1 MTPNRPR
8 GPDLSDDPPNRGDL
22 DAQFFESI
30 LGDLEE
36 FEHSAD
42 LWSLISAIGGIL
54 GRYPSK
60 IINAEQRARLIAAL
74 DRADEAAVRHLELF
88 DPDVVDNGFAALR
101 FAADAWA
108 RPPLPREARDLAGPA
123 EARRQADAAA
133 HSKILLNE
141 VSTEALRRRIAE
153 RAGRA
158 KASRPAAASQPDHSY
173 EPAVVQIAERFERVA
188 RGDNAIADAADGLRR
203 IVELLGYID
212 EGFLD
217 IEPPGSAALSR
228 LENALSAAVFPLA
241 KAAGAAVSSDHIALG
256 LGCAVALLAREF
268 TPTAFSIDWTPE
280 RLACT
285 RGHVRLL
292 AAELDALQQR
302 RAIDAAGNVVFRG
315 ALANHLMNRAD
326 PVGAVLH

>member
-1 MTPNRPR
+1 MTLNRPKS
-8 GPDLSDDPPNRGDL
+8 PDPTDDPRNRGDL

-36 FEHSAD
+36 FEHGAD
-42 LWSLISAIGGIL
+42 LWALISAIGGIL

-74 DRADEAAVRHLELF
+74 DRAGEAAVRHLELF

-108 RPPLPREARDLAGPA
+108 RPPLPREAHDLAGPT
-123 EARRQADAAA
+123 EARRCADAAA
-133 HSKILLNE
+133 HSKIFLNE
-141 VSTEALRRRIAE
+141 VSTEALRRRIVE

-158 KASRPAAASQPDHSY
+158 KAPRPAAAPQPDHSY
-173 EPAVVQIAERFERVA
+173 KPAVVQIAERFERVA
-188 RGDNAIADAADGLRR
+188 RGGNTIADAADGLRR

-256 LGCAVALLAREF
+256 LGCAAALLVREF
-268 TPTAFSIDWTPE
+268 APAAISLEWTPE
-280 RLACT
+280 RLTCM
-285 RGHVRLL
+285 RSHVRLL
-292 AAELDALQQR
+292 TAEVEALQQR

-315 ALANHLMNRAD
+315 ALAAHLWRRAE
-326 PVGAVLH
+326 PVANVLH